1 MQAAPELAGRLP
13 RAAPSSASALLRLQ
27 EVTRR
32 FGGMRALDGVSLSV
46 DAGATLCVI
55 GPNGCGK
62 TTLFNIITSQLRP
75 SSGTVVFDGR
85 PLVGLSPHAVA
96 RAGIARKFQ
105 VPSVFEDL
113 TVAENLAVAC
123 HGLAPEVPRPSAG
136 QTLARVNLAG
146 HADALAGSLAHGQRQ
161 WLEIGMLLAQAP
173 RLMLLD
179 EPTAGMTAAETL
191 ATADLVRR
199 MALDAGTA
207 VLVVEHD
214 MRFVQALNARV
225 VVMLAGRIVADGL
238 FDEVRRLPAVREA
251 YLGGHG

>member
-1 MQAAPELAGRLP
+1 MQAV
-13 RAAPSSASALLRLQ
+13 AAPLLRLDG
-27 EVTRR
+27 VTRR
-32 FGGMRALDGVSLSV
+32 FGGMCALDGVSLSV
-46 DAGATLCVI
+46 RAGQTLCVI

-62 TTLFNIITSQLRP
+62 TTLFNVITSQLRP
-75 SSGTVVFDGR
+75 SSGTVSFEGR
-85 PLVGLSPHAVA
+85 SLVGMAPHEVA

-113 TVAENLAVAC
+113 SVADHLGVAC
-123 HGLAPEVPRPSAG
+123 HGLAPEAPRPRPE
-136 QTLARVNLAG
+136 QILARVQLAG
-146 HADALAGSLAHGQRQ
+146 LAQVPAGRLSHGQRQ

-173 RLMLLD
+173 RLLLLD

-191 ATADLVRR
+191 ATAALVGR
-199 MALDAGTA
+199 MAGEDGAA

-214 MRFVQALNARV
+214 MRFVQALDARV
-225 VVMLAGRIVADGL
+225 VVMLAGRIVADGP